1 LAAANAARDA
11 NTAFYTA
18 IEGGDLDALERLW
31 LDGPTSASVC
41 CIHPGNPPLYGRR
54 AVLRSFAALM
64 AATPY
69 IQFILTDVHVTI
81 AGETAVVTCEENIL
95 TGAGDSGDAD
105 LGGLGGG
112 QKVLATNVFRRRP
125 QGWRLWL
132 HHASPLVDPRR
143 TEVADD

>member
-81 AGETAVVTCEENIL
+81 AGETAVVTCMEDVL
-95 TGAGDSGDAD
+95 TSGQAAGAVFAANRA
-105 LGGLGGG
+105 
-112 QKVLATNVFRRRP
+112 VATNVMVRV
-125 QGWRLWL
+125 GGEWRLWL

-143 TEVADD
+143 TEVDDD